1 VAANELAPGRAP
13 WRVPRSVHP
22 SPAALR
28 CYSKFLRFFPEGF
41 RDPFYVERERG
52 SIWAAHEQWESRLGP
67 AAFRVMLDEAKYA
80 EIAALAMNIESPTN
94 LLFPFERIA
103 LRDAITTPA
112 AVKTLATGL
121 YDYLEGKPEPGRFER
136 WVAALDS
143 LPRKQTRILTWPLV
157 TVFGFL
163 ARPDTHM
170 FLMPNVTRAGARQ
183 YGFELRYQSQPNWDT
198 YDSLLEL
205 ATVIRRDLRD
215 LSSSDMIDIQSFIKV
230 QGSDEY
236 EE

>member
-1 VAANELAPGRAP
+1 MAANKLAPDSAP

-41 RDPFYVERERG
+41 RDSIYVERERG
-52 SIWAAHEQWESRLGP
+52 YKWAAHEQWESTLGR
-67 AAFRVMLDEAKYA
+67 AAFRAMLDEAKYT
-80 EIAALAMNIESPTN
+80 EIAALALNIESPTN
-94 LLFPFERIA
+94 LLVPFERTA
-103 LRDAITTPA
+103 LREAITTPA
-112 AVKTLATGL
+112 AAEAFACAL
-121 YDYLEGKPEPGRFER
+121 YDYLEGNPEPDRFER
-136 WVAALDS
+136 WVEVLGE
-143 LPRKQTRILTWPLV
+143 LPRKQTRLLTWPLV

-170 FLMPNVTRAGARQ
+170 FLKPSVTRIGARQ
-183 YGFELRYQSQPNWDT
+183 YGFELRYHSQPDWDT

-205 ATVIRRDLRD
+205 AAVIRRDLRD
-215 LSSSDMIDIQSFIKV
+215 LSPRDMIDLQSFIRV

>member
-1 VAANELAPGRAP
+1 MAANELAPGRAP

-41 RDPFYVERERG
+41 RDLGFVERERG
-52 SIWAAHEQWESRLGP
+52 DKWTGHEQWESTLGP
-67 AAFRVMLDEAKYA
+67 AAFRAMLDKAKYT

-112 AVKTLATGL
+112 AAKAFATGL
-121 YDYLEGKPEPGRFER
+121 YDFLEGNPEPDRFER
-136 WVAALDS
+136 WVAALGS
-143 LPRKQTRILTWPLV
+143 LPRQQTRILTWPLV

-163 ARPDTHM
+163 ARPDAHM
-170 FLMPNVTRAGARQ
+170 FLMPNVTRTGARQ
-183 YGFELRYQSQPNWDT
+183 YGFELRYQSQPNWDS

-205 ATVIRRDLRD
+205 AAVIRRDLRD
-215 LSSSDMIDIQSFIKV
+215 LSPRDMIDIQSFIRV

>member
-41 RDPFYVERERG
+41 RDSVYVERERG
-52 SIWAAHEQWESRLGP
+52 YKWAAHEQWESALGA
-67 AAFRVMLDEAKYA
+67 AAFRRMLDEARYT

-94 LLFPFERIA
+94 LLVPFERNA
-103 LRDAITTPA
+103 LREAITTPA
-112 AVKTLATGL
+112 AAKAFATGL
-121 YDYLEGKPEPGRFER
+121 YDYLEGNPEAGRFEQ
-136 WVAALDS
+136 WVEALGS
-143 LPRKQTRILTWPLV
+143 LPRTQTRVLTWPLV

-163 ARPDTHM
+163 GRPDAHM
-170 FLMPNVTRAGARQ
+170 FLKPSITRIGARQ
-183 YGFELRYQSQPNWDT
+183 YGFELRYQSQPNWET
-198 YDSLLEL
+198 YTRLLEL
-205 ATVIRRDLRD
+205 AGVIRRDLRD
-215 LSSSDMIDIQSFIKV
+215 LSPKDMIDIQSFIRV